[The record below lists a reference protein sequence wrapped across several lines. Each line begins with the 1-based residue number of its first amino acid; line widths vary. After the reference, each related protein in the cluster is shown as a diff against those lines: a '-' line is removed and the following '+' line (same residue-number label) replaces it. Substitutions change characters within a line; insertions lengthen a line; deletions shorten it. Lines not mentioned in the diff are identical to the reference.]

1 MAKVLLINGSGNEHG
16 CTFTA
21 LSEVAKA
28 LNEEGV
34 ETEIIQLG
42 KDAIRDC
49 IGCGSC
55 GKLGRCVFDD
65 DQVNLVAAKAKEAD
79 GFIFGSPVYYAHPS
93 GRVLSFLD
101 RLFYSA
107 GSAFAY
113 KPGAAVLSA
122 RRGGTTA
129 SFDVLNKYFGISN
142 MMTVG
147 SQYWNMVHGAIAEDA
162 PQDEEGMQ
170 TLRNL
175 ARNMIWMMRCFAVG
189 REQGVPY
196 PETEKKVSTNFVRR

>member
-65 DQVNLVAAKAKEAD
+65 DR
-79 GFIFGSPVYYAHPS
+79 PT
-93 GRVLSFLD
+93 GRVLSYQD
-101 RLFYSA
+101 RLFNSA

-147 SQYWNMVHGAIAEDA
+147 SQYWNMVHGNKPEEVL
-162 PQDEEGMQ
+162 QDLEGLQIMR
-170 TLRNL
+170 TLG
-175 ARNMIWMMRCFAVG
+175 RNMAWMIMCIEAGKAAGITPLAG
-189 REQGVPY
+189 REERAG
-196 PETEKKVSTNFVRR
+196 TNFIR

>member
-1 MAKVLLINGSGNEHG
+1 M
-16 CTFTA
+16 TA
-21 LSEVAKA
+21 LAAVPAVSWAA
-28 LNEEGV
+28 
-34 ETEIIQLG
+34 
-42 KDAIRDC
+42 AY
-49 IGCGSC
+49 
-55 GKLGRCVFDD
+55 FDD
-65 DQVNLVAAKAKEAD
+65 DQVNLVAVKAKEAD

-147 SQYWNMVHGAIAEDA
+147 SQYWNMVHGNKPEEVLTGSGGPADHAYSG
-162 PQDEEGMQ
+162 PQHGMDDQ
-170 TLRNL
+170 
-175 ARNMIWMMRCFAVG
+175 VH
-189 REQGVPY
+189 
-196 PETEKKVSTNFVRR
+196 

>member
-21 LSEVAKA
+21 LSEAARA

-65 DQVNLVAAKAKEAD
+65 DQVNLVATKAKEAD

-107 GSAFAY
+107 
-113 KPGAAVLSA
+113 PLPD
-122 RRGGTTA
+122 R
-129 SFDVLNKYFGISN
+129 
-142 MMTVG
+142 
-147 SQYWNMVHGAIAEDA
+147 
-162 PQDEEGMQ
+162 
-170 TLRNL
+170 
-175 ARNMIWMMRCFAVG
+175 
-189 REQGVPY
+189 
-196 PETEKKVSTNFVRR
+196 

>member
-55 GKLGRCVFDD
+55 GKLGRYF
-65 DQVNLVAAKAKEAD
+65 
-79 GFIFGSPVYYAHPS
+79 PPHPS
-93 GRVLSFLD
+93 QHTHYQNSNVKQDDCYVLFSF
-101 RLFYSA
+101 S
-107 GSAFAY
+107 
-113 KPGAAVLSA
+113 
-122 RRGGTTA
+122 
-129 SFDVLNKYFGISN
+129 
-142 MMTVG
+142 
-147 SQYWNMVHGAIAEDA
+147 
-162 PQDEEGMQ
+162 
-170 TLRNL
+170 
-175 ARNMIWMMRCFAVG
+175 
-189 REQGVPY
+189 EQGNTAPL
-196 PETEKKVSTNFVRR
+196 

>member
-65 DQVNLVAAKAKEAD
+65 DQVKCIEAGKAA
-79 GFIFGSPVYYAHPS
+79 
-93 GRVLSFLD
+93 
-101 RLFYSA
+101 
-107 GSAFAY
+107 
-113 KPGAAVLSA
+113 
-122 RRGGTTA
+122 
-129 SFDVLNKYFGISN
+129 GI
-142 MMTVG
+142 TPP
-147 SQYWNMVHGAIAEDA
+147 A
-162 PQDEEGMQ
+162 
-170 TLRNL
+170 
-175 ARNMIWMMRCFAVG
+175 G
-189 REQGVPY
+189 RE
-196 PETEKKVSTNFVRR
+196 ERARTNFIR

>member
-79 GFIFGSPVYYAHPS
+79 GFIFGSPV
-93 GRVLSFLD
+93 
-101 RLFYSA
+101 
-107 GSAFAY
+107 
-113 KPGAAVLSA
+113 
-122 RRGGTTA
+122 
-129 SFDVLNKYFGISN
+129 
-142 MMTVG
+142 
-147 SQYWNMVHGAIAEDA
+147 
-162 PQDEEGMQ
+162 
-170 TLRNL
+170 
-175 ARNMIWMMRCFAVG
+175 
-189 REQGVPY
+189 
-196 PETEKKVSTNFVRR
+196 

>member
-1 MAKVLLINGSGNEHG
+1 MAKVLLINGSCNEHG

-21 LSEVAKA
+21 LSEAAKA

-42 KDAIRDC
+42 KEPIRDC
-49 IGCGSC
+49 IGCGAC
-55 GKLGRCVFDD
+55 GKLGRCVFDE
-65 DQVNLVAAKAKEAD
+65 DQVNLVAVKAKEAD

-129 SFDVLNKYFGISN
+129 SFDVLNQVLWHQQHDDGWFPVLEY
-142 MMTVG
+142 
-147 SQYWNMVHGAIAEDA
+147 GAW
-162 PQDEEGMQ
+162 Q
-170 TLRNL
+170 
-175 ARNMIWMMRCFAVG
+175 
-189 REQGVPY
+189 
-196 PETEKKVSTNFVRR
+196 

>member
-65 DQVNLVAAKAKEAD
+65 DQVNLVAAKAKEAEELVEHLCSGIATETASKD
-79 GFIFGSPVYYAHPS
+79 FDAYCQYTYMDNVLRGGYPIRLGSHKIFYVYSRKHGDLERDYNYFSMLPE
-93 GRVLSFLD
+93 
-101 RLFYSA
+101 FYSQGNGNFRDVNQNRRC
-107 GSAFAY
+107 GSGCKMF
-113 KPGAAVLSA
+113 
-122 RRGGTTA
+122 
-129 SFDVLNKYFGISN
+129 
-142 MMTVG
+142 
-147 SQYWNMVHGAIAEDA
+147 
-162 PQDEEGMQ
+162 
-170 TLRNL
+170 
-175 ARNMIWMMRCFAVG
+175 
-189 REQGVPY
+189 
-196 PETEKKVSTNFVRR
+196 

>member
-21 LSEVAKA
+21 LSEAARA

-113 KPGAAVLSA
+113 KPGA
-122 RRGGTTA
+122 

-147 SQYWNMVHGAIAEDA
+147 SQYWNMVHGNKPEEVL
-162 PQDEEGMQ
+162 QDLEGLQ
-170 TLRNL
+170 TMRTMG
-175 ARNMIWMMRCFAVG
+175 RNMAWMIQCIEAGKAAGITPPTG
-189 REQGVPY
+189 RE
-196 PETEKKVSTNFVRR
+196 ERARTNFIR

>member
-55 GKLGRCVFDD
+55 AGTC
-65 DQVNLVAAKAKEAD
+65 
-79 GFIFGSPVYYAHPS
+79 PV
-93 GRVLSFLD
+93 
-101 RLFYSA
+101 
-107 GSAFAY
+107 
-113 KPGAAVLSA
+113 
-122 RRGGTTA
+122 
-129 SFDVLNKYFGISN
+129 
-142 MMTVG
+142 
-147 SQYWNMVHGAIAEDA
+147 GAIAEDNGKYKV
-162 PQDEEGMQ
+162 DEASCIDCDACSG
-170 TLRNL
+170 
-175 ARNMIWMMRCFAVG
+175 ACPVG
-189 REQGVPY
+189 AIKAE
-196 PETEKKVSTNFVRR
+196 

>member
-21 LSEVAKA
+21 LSEAARA

-79 GFIFGSPVYYAHPS
+79 GGCF
-93 GRVLSFLD
+93 LSWTGCSIPQAA
-101 RLFYSA
+101 RLRTNREL
-107 GSAFAY
+107 
-113 KPGAAVLSA
+113 P
-122 RRGGTTA
+122 
-129 SFDVLNKYFGISN
+129 YF
-142 MMTVG
+142 
-147 SQYWNMVHGAIAEDA
+147 
-162 PQDEEGMQ
+162 PQDAAE
-170 TLRNL
+170 LRHPL
-175 ARNMIWMMRCFAVG
+175 MC
-189 REQGVPY
+189 
-196 PETEKKVSTNFVRR
+196 